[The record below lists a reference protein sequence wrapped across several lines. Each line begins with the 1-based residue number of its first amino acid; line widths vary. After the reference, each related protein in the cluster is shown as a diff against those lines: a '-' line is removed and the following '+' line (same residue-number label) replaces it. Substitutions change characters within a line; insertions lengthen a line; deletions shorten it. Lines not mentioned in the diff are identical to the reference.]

1 MTTIAFYD
9 TKPYDREY
17 FSRAVAGRPLRLVFH
32 EHRLDA
38 DTAASSGEAFAVC
51 SFVND
56 RADRA
61 CLEKLAANG
70 VRIVAL
76 RSAGYNHV
84 DLQAARELGLRVVR
98 VPAYSPHA
106 VAEHAVALVQTLNR
120 KIHRA
125 YNRVREQNF
134 TLSGL
139 VGFDLHG
146 KTVGIVGTGKIGKV
160 AAKIFSGFG
169 MRVLACDVFPDTAW
183 AAQAGV
189 VYTGLDRLLAESD
202 IVSLHVPLTPGTRHL
217 LDERTFALMKPGAL
231 LVNTSR
237 GALVDSHALLVALK
251 SGRLG
256 GAALDVY
263 EEEEGI
269 FFEDHSGE
277 IPSDEKLARLMT
289 FPNVL
294 ITAHQ
299 GFLTRE
305 ALDEIARVT
314 VENIDRLARGDGP
327 LAGTEPA
334 V

>member
-9 TKPYDREY
+9 TKSYDREY
-17 FSRAVAGRPLRLVFH
+17 FSRAVEGGDLHLVFH
-32 EHRLDA
+32 EHRLNA
-38 DTAASSGEAFAVC
+38 DTAATSGDALAVC

-56 RADRA
+56 RVDRA
-61 CLEKLAANG
+61 CLAKLAKNG

-98 VPAYSPHA
+98 VPAYSPYA

-146 KTVGIVGTGKIGKV
+146 KTVGIVGTGKIGKI
-160 AAKIFSGFG
+160 AAKIFTGFG
-169 MRVLACDVFPDTAW
+169 MRVLAHDAYPDEAW
-183 AAQAGV
+183 AKATGAGYV
-189 VYTGLDRLLAESD
+189 PLDRLLADSD
-202 IVSLHVPLTPGTRHL
+202 IVSLHIPLTPGTRHL
-217 LDERTFALMKPGAL
+217 LDDRSFALMKPGAL

-237 GALVDSHALLVALK
+237 GALVDSGALITALK

-263 EEEEGI
+263 EEEEGV

-277 IPSDEKLARLMT
+277 IPTDEKLARLMT

-294 ITAHQ
+294 ITSHQ
-299 GFLTRE
+299 GFLTCE
-305 ALDEIARVT
+305 GLAEIARAT
-314 VENIDRLARGDGP
+314 VENILKLESGGPFLDGTA
-327 LAGTEPA
+327 L
-334 V
+334 